1 MSTKASVQVQTKDRS
16 VVKNKKKSKKNLKRE
31 QSKMKSILI
40 KIIVIQNFN
49 ELEQFRTLSATIK
62 VFDILVLKKSTKHH
76 FLFAAMAV
84 NLVLLWDVCIINTG
98 EKKVK

>member
-1 MSTKASVQVQTKDRS
+1 MPLCD
-16 VVKNKKKSKKNLKRE
+16 
-31 QSKMKSILI
+31 I
-40 KIIVIQNFN
+40 
-49 ELEQFRTLSATIK
+49 TLSATIK
-62 VFDILVLKKSTKHH
+62 VFDILLLKKSMKPL